1 MELNDIEKQAVA
13 EWVAEG
19 INLSDIQKK
28 IKAEFDI
35 SMTYMDVRF
44 LIIDIGVEVKDKPEP
59 VSAKK
64 DEDKPAVGESE
75 SSASGLAV
83 EVDAITR
90 PGAIVSG
97 TVIFSDG
104 VKASWHLDQSGR
116 LALDPRQPD
125 YKPSEE
131 DLQLFQQELRTA
143 LKKKWF

>member
-1 MELNDIEKQAVA
+1 MELNDIQKQTVA

-19 INLSDIQKK
+19 VNLSDIQKK

-35 SMTYMDVRF
+35 TMTYMDVRF
-44 LIIDIGVEVKDKPEP
+44 LVIDIGAEVKDKPEP
-59 VSAKK
+59 VSVKK
-64 DEDKPAVGESE
+64 DEDQPAVAEAG
-75 SSASGLAV
+75 AAALGL

-104 VKASWHLDQSGR
+104 VKASWYLDQSGR
-116 LALDPRQPD
+116 LALDAGQPD

-131 DLQLFQQELRTA
+131 DLQLFQQELRDA
-143 LKKKWF
+143 LKKKGF